1 LSFELFEAHFQ
12 DVYLDRWPRLLEV
25 LQQKELQIARHNL
38 FISKSSSSSELF
50 QNLKD
55 CFQWTG
61 GEIVRSPENLLEY
74 YIMDPASV
82 VAARALQVQAGD
94 RVLDMCAAPGGKTL
108 ILAEALREEGEITA
122 NEISAAR
129 RERLKKVIQQYIP
142 RNIRD
147 RVWVTGKDGGLLAVQ
162 NREKFDRV
170 LLDAPCSGERHLLAN
185 KAEMTEWT
193 LKRSS
198 KLAQRQYALLT
209 GAIEAA
215 KVGGRIVYST
225 CSISPLE
232 NDGVI
237 RRILEKKKDRIQVLG
252 YIPEIESEKTDFG
265 QQYLPDRCG
274 FGPLYFSVLEKI
286 K

>member
-1 LSFELFEAHFQ
+1 
-12 DVYLDRWPRLLEV
+12 
-25 LQQKELQIARHNL
+25 
-38 FISKSSSSSELF
+38 
-50 QNLKD
+50 
-55 CFQWTG
+55 
-61 GEIVRSPENLLEY
+61 
-74 YIMDPASV
+74 MDPASV